1 MARPSIYTKELATLI
16 CSRIAAGE
24 SLRAICR
31 GDEMPDLTTV
41 MEWRLRDRE
50 GFSQQ
55 YAQAREIQAEVFGD
69 ELQEIVD
76 DGTNDWMEIRDK
88 KDAVIGWR
96 VNGEAVQRSRLRF
109 DARRWWMSKVL
120 PKQYGEKLTVAGD
133 PNAPLGVQL
142 IHSVPQPDRGE
153 E

>member
-1 MARPSIYTKELATLI
+1 MARPSIYTEDLATLI
-16 CSRIAAGE
+16 CSRIASGE

-31 GDEMPDLTTV
+31 EDEMPSLSVV
-41 MEWRLRDRE
+41 MAWRLAKPE
-50 GFSQQ
+50 FQEQ
-55 YAQAREIQAEVFGD
+55 YAHAREIQAEVFGD

-120 PKQYGEKLTVAGD
+120 PQRYGDRMTLAGD
-133 PNAPLGVQL
+133 KDAPLGVQL

-153 E
+153 K